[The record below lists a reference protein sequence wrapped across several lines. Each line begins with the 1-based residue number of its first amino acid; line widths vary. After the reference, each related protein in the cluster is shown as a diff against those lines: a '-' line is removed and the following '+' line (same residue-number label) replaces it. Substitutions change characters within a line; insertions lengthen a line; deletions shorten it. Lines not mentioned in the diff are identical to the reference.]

1 MILRMTALVTI
12 TAAATFAANP
22 SLAVNPYSKSDE
34 SWISLTGTVAS
45 AADETFTLDY
55 GEGLIT
61 VEMDEW
67 AWYEDDKLR
76 IMPGEKVTVYG
87 RVDDGFY
94 QARTIEA
101 GSVYSFDRATY
112 YYASSADEEG
122 DPIYYYTTPT
132 LAPEGSWVS
141 MTGTVTAKS
150 GREFT
155 LDTGWREVSVDTAS
169 MLYNPLDDQGM
180 QQISIGD
187 RVSVMGQIDDAL
199 FDERELSAD
208 SIVSLADEAG

>member
-1 MILRMTALVTI
+1 MMLRMTSLATL
-12 TAAATFAANP
+12 AAAMAFTANP
-22 SLAVNPYSKSDE
+22 GLAVNPYAKADE

-55 GEGLIT
+55 GDGLIT

-67 AWYEDDKLR
+67 EWYEDDTLR

-87 RVDDGFY
+87 RIDDGFY
-94 QARTIEA
+94 QMRTIEA

-112 YYASSADEEG
+112 YYASSADEES

-141 MTGTVTAKS
+141 MTGTVTEKS

-155 LDTGWREVSVDTAS
+155 LDTGWREISVDTAS

-187 RVSVMGQIDDAL
+187 RVSVSGQIDDAL
-199 FDERELSAD
+199 FDERELSAEL
-208 SIVSLADEAG
+208 IVSLADETG